1 MSVRKV
7 YKVIVNGT
15 SVFSGSYKVANDV
28 YNAFFYYRAEH
39 PDFPFE
45 IAMSFNPVPS
55 VPSSVLDSVL
65 EVN

>member
-28 YNAFFYYRAEH
+28 YNA
-39 PDFPFE
+39 
-45 IAMSFNPVPS
+45 
-55 VPSSVLDSVL
+55 
-65 EVN
+65 